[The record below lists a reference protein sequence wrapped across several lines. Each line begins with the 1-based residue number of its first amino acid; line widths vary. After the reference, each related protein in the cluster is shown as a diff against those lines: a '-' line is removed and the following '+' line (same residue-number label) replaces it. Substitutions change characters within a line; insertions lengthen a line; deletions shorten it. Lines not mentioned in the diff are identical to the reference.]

1 MLKLIAKVSH
11 FAADWVAAEV
21 VDVAVALAV
30 VKQIEMNG
38 IWVPG
43 CSRLV
48 YYFSNSV
55 FFFFL
60 SFLRF
65 ILEVHI
71 EEG

>member
-21 VDVAVALAV
+21 VAVAVALAV
-30 VKQIEMNG
+30 VKQIGMNG

-55 FFFFL
+55 FFFWVFCV
-60 SFLRF
+60 SF
-65 ILEVHI
+65 
-71 EEG
+71 